1 MTRAL
6 VLGGGGVAGIAWEI
20 GVLAGLAEGGVDVTR
35 PDLVVGTSAGASV
48 AAQITSDLGLP
59 ELLRRQVEPGAQA
72 PELAADFD
80 LDRLAEVFGF
90 ADGDTDP
97 VEVRRRIGQTA
108 LAAPTVAEGRRREV
122 IAARVPVD
130 AWPATP
136 LRLVAVDAATGL
148 ERVFDADSGV
158 GLVDAVTASCAVP
171 VIWPPVTIGGAR
183 YVDGG
188 VRSAENADLARGHD
202 VVLVLRAMVVEE
214 VDTLTPQ
221 VEALRADG
229 SEVLVVDVD
238 EAGLAAIGP
247 NPLDPTTREPVA
259 RAGRL
264 QGLALA
270 DEVGAAWGR

>member
-20 GVLAGLAEGGVDVTR
+20 GLLNGLAEGGVDVTR
-35 PDLVVGTSAGASV
+35 PDLVVGTSAGATV
-48 AAQITSDLGLP
+48 AAQITSGVGLP
-59 ELLRRQVEPGAQA
+59 ELLRQQVEPASQT
-72 PELAADFD
+72 PELAAEFD
-80 LDRLAEVFGF
+80 LDRLAEVFGY
-90 ADGDTDP
+90 AEDDADP

-108 LAAPTVAEGRRREV
+108 LAAPTVAEERRRAV

-130 AWPATP
+130 AWPETAV
-136 LRLVAVDAATGL
+136 RLVAVDAATGR
-148 ERVFDADSGV
+148 ERVFDAGSGV
-158 GLVDAVTASCAVP
+158 SLVDAVAASCAVP

-188 VRSAENADLARGHD
+188 IRSAENADLAEGHD
-202 VVLVLRAMVVEE
+202 VVLVLKAMAVEGW
-214 VDTLTPQ
+214 DSLPPQ
-221 VEALRADG
+221 VEELRATG
-229 SEVLVVDVD
+229 SAVLVIRID
-238 EAGLAAIGP
+238 EVSLEAIGQ

-270 DEVGAAWGR
+270 DEVGAFWG